1 MPFWLIFATLVNYW
15 QVHTLFMFLY
25 PIFERHSRL
34 SKIIPIKCIDKMH
47 QQNAPTKC
55 SNFIYAPSKC
65 INAFES
71 EHDAFMKIRSKSEN
85 RIFHI
90 WPKFEIFNILDY
102 YENKI
107 LTHLRKSVF
116 FSQLWKWSDMN
127 VLSAR
132 VYQSPNKRLYEL
144 FDRIVNFW
152 KFYCS
157 LWVHPT

>member
-1 MPFWLIFATLVNYW
+1 
-15 QVHTLFMFLY
+15 
-25 PIFERHSRL
+25 
-34 SKIIPIKCIDKMH
+34 MH
-47 QQNAPTKC
+47 RQNAPTKC

-116 FSQLWKWSDMN
+116 FFTVVKMVRYECPFSKG
-127 VLSAR
+127 LSKSEQKALR
-132 VYQSPNKRLYEL
+132 TFRPDRQFLKILL
-144 FDRIVNFW
+144 FAVSAPYI
-152 KFYCS
+152 KS
-157 LWVHPT
+157 LL